1 MCQQGIRSLAQVLE
15 RQIRALSDVKQGVRT
30 ISVIKHPQHGHLPRA
45 SVLPPPIARY
55 RLRLPSCGSPFGSR
69 FR

>member
-1 MCQQGIRSLAQVLE
+1 VLE

-45 SVLPPPIARY
+45 SVLLTANGTI
-55 RLRLPSCGSPFGSR
+55 
-69 FR
+69 